1 MIGYTAV
8 CQWNHTKNAKK
19 SAGQYLSLVLT
30 VLTTYLSLARTHGT
44 PTKQKTTTTITIKS
58 ELEHFAYR
66 KTDTLADF

>member
-1 MIGYTAV
+1 MESYENCEEISWPV
-8 CQWNHTKNAKK
+8 
-19 SAGQYLSLVLT
+19 SLSFLLT